1 MGDPQSKI
9 SASAPMQDCMECK
22 LIGTGTLAGLSA
34 YALHLRA
41 MTPRAAVSQRIFLG
55 CMAVGIDLL
64 LHLIVT
70 SIDNN
75 LIIAS
80 NEFPQHESNVRHTCH
95 VFHHYDNTRC
105 RLVRTSE
112 VLLLTL

>member
-1 MGDPQSKI
+1 MGDPLSKI

-55 CMAVGIDLL
+55 CMAIGIDLL
-64 LHLIVT
+64 LILLSHP
-70 SIDNN
+70 SI
-75 LIIAS
+75 IILS
-80 NEFPQHESNVRHTCH
+80 
-95 VFHHYDNTRC
+95 
-105 RLVRTSE
+105 
-112 VLLLTL
+112 